1 MGTYRKIMR
10 SVHRVLLVCV
20 LALALYHGFAE
31 AADEKPAEPVHA
43 AEKLTEAI
51 AKPSEK
57 LGAKLKK
64 PLSARH
70 HHNEGMTLN
79 HTHTRSKF
87 RPGSL
92 HHFEHMER
100 VGSAHAHMFN
110 LFRLSGDFLHL
121 GAFGFLLYHL
131 HSTKSCE
138 GISFRTQAMYLAVF
152 LCRYIDIFWN
162 FISMYNSVMKLLF
175 IGTTGYI
182 LFMMNGELKSK
193 QTPETESNRALIA
206 IIPGCALLA
215 LILNDHTTHC
225 AGHPFDCLVSF
236 LWAFSIYLEAVAII
250 PQLMLLKRKKIV
262 KNLTGNYIF
271 CLGAYRALYLVN
283 WFYRYFVDPISAPEF
298 FIKVMAG
305 IVQTALFFNFF
316 VIYIQNKK
324 NNLTSDVIMAPQNLD

>member
-1 MGTYRKIMR
+1 MTLSRSMR
-10 SVHRVLLVCV
+10 ILLVCAIT
-20 LALALYHGFAE
+20 LAIYHGFAE
-31 AADEKPAEPVHA
+31 AADEKPAKTGA
-43 AEKLTEAI
+43 ADATPAVKEFKRR
-51 AKPSEK
+51 
-57 LGAKLKK
+57 
-64 PLSARH
+64 SARH

-110 LFRLSGDFLHL
+110 LFRLAGDFLHL

-138 GISFRTQAMYLAVF
+138 GISFRTQAMYLTVF
-152 LCRYIDIFWN
+152 FCRYIDIFWN
-162 FISMYNSVMKLLF
+162 FISLYNSVMKVLF

-182 LFMMNGELKSK
+182 LFMMHTELKSK
-193 QTPETESNRALIA
+193 QTPETESNKALMI
-206 IIPGCALLA
+206 IIPGCAVLA
-215 LILNDHTTHC
+215 IVLNDHTSQCT
-225 AGHPFDCLVSF
+225 GHPFDCLVSF

-305 IVQTALFFNFF
+305 IVQTAIFFNFF

>member
-1 MGTYRKIMR
+1 MR

-31 AADEKPAEPVHA
+31 AADEKPAEPEHA
-43 AEKLTEAI
+43 AEKLKDANV
-51 AKPSEK
+51 KPSEK
-57 LGAKLKK
+57 LGSKLKK
-64 PLSARH
+64 RLSARH

-131 HSTKSCE
+131 HSTK
-138 GISFRTQAMYLAVF
+138 
-152 LCRYIDIFWN
+152 N
-162 FISMYNSVMKLLF
+162 
-175 IGTTGYI
+175 
-182 LFMMNGELKSK
+182 
-193 QTPETESNRALIA
+193 
-206 IIPGCALLA
+206 
-215 LILNDHTTHC
+215 C

-316 VIYIQNKK
+316 VIYINNKR
-324 NNLTSDVIMAPQNLD
+324 NNLTSDVIMA